1 MSIGSFS
8 TLQVD
13 YLNAKDENEEIVR
26 PNQDYVITTIN
37 ALSQPPY
44 DVVDDGKDL
53 GGFHGPRE

>member
-1 MSIGSFS
+1 M
-8 TLQVD
+8 D